1 MSEARKGRRGKT
13 RSFNFDAIEHV
24 GNDADA
30 GGFLGDAEAE
40 QERQGAAPPVVAVA
54 PEPTPEPPA
63 PEPTAATTKKA
74 TPAPTAVPQQ
84 SQAEP
89 QSAPTAPPTA
99 PAEEVAPVADLV
111 VADAEL
117 APATKGI
124 EETAN
129 ADPAPSAQSEGAKT
143 HAAAAETPVAGE
155 GKAERSAPAPASTG
169 AGTGAGTVGSTLP
182 AAARRR
188 VNDSAPTFSAL
199 SAEPVLEPRP
209 KKKKGKATPAQDAV
223 VQGFLSHRTAG
234 GWPMWSG
241 RMLTETKTR
250 LQQRADEDAVSS
262 RRPRLK
268 PGHYLDAALRQLP
281 DDPAAQAALA
291 NEWLV
296 RRWGG
301 EHPPG
306 TSAQLS
312 VSPEVHAFL
321 ANLKRSLRGHRAG
334 IVIDVVCAAAD
345 VFLDQLD
352 EEGPLAP

>member
-84 SQAEP
+84 SQA
-89 QSAPTAPPTA
+89 APT
-99 PAEEVAPVADLV
+99 
-111 VADAEL
+111 
-117 APATKGI
+117 TKGV
-124 EETAN
+124 EEPAN
-129 ADPAPSAQSEGAKT
+129 AEPAPSAQPNGAQT
-143 HAAAAETPVAGE
+143 HAAAAAAETPVAGE
-155 GKAERSAPAPASTG
+155 GKAERSTPTPAS
-169 AGTGAGTVGSTLP
+169 TGAGTVGSTLP

-250 LQQRADEDAVSS
+250 LQQRADGDAVSS

-281 DDPAAQAALA
+281 EDPAAQAALA

>member
-40 QERQGAAPPVVAVA
+40 QERQGVAPPVVAVA

-89 QSAPTAPPTA
+89 ASAPPAP

-111 VADAEL
+111 VADTEP
-117 APATKGI
+117 APTTKGV
-124 EETAN
+124 EEPAN
-129 ADPAPSAQSEGAKT
+129 AEPAPSAQPNGAQT
-143 HAAAAETPVAGE
+143 HAAAAAAETPVAGE
-155 GKAERSAPAPASTG
+155 GKAERSTPTPAS
-169 AGTGAGTVGSTLP
+169 TGAGTVGSTLP

-250 LQQRADEDAVSS
+250 LQQRADGDAVSS

-281 DDPAAQAALA
+281 EDPAAQAALA

>member
-63 PEPTAATTKKA
+63 PEHAPEPTAATTKKA

-84 SQAEP
+84 SQAQP
-89 QSAPTAPPTA
+89 ASAPPAASAASPAA

-111 VADAEL
+111 VADTEP
-117 APATKGI
+117 APAAKGGK
-124 EETAN
+124 ETAN
-129 ADPAPSAQSEGAKT
+129 ADP
-143 HAAAAETPVAGE
+143 AAETPVAGE
-155 GKAERSAPAPASTG
+155 RKAERSAPAPASTG
-169 AGTGAGTVGSTLP
+169 AGTVGSTLP
-182 AAARRR
+182 AAARRRR

-199 SAEPVLEPRP
+199 SAEPVLEPSP

-241 RMLTETKTR
+241 RMLTETKIR
-250 LQQRADEDAVSS
+250 LQQRADADAVSS

>member
-1 MSEARKGRRGKT
+1 MSEARKGRRGKA

-40 QERQGAAPPVVAVA
+40 QERQGAAPAAVTVA
-54 PEPTPEPPA
+54 PEPAPESPA
-63 PEPTAATTKKA
+63 PEPIAASTQKA
-74 TPAPTAVPQQ
+74 TPASTAVPQQ

-89 QSAPTAPPTA
+89 ASGPPAA
-99 PAEEVAPVADLV
+99 PAEEIAPVAGFGG
-111 VADAEL
+111 ADPEL
-117 APATKGI
+117 ASAAKGVA
-124 EETAN
+124 ETAT
-129 ADPAPSAQSEGAKT
+129 ADPAPSTQPEFT
-143 HAAAAETPVAGE
+143 QTQAAAAETPLAGE
-155 GKAERSAPAPASTG
+155 GKAEGSAPAPA
-169 AGTGAGTVGSTLP
+169 GTGSGTVGSTLP

-199 SAEPVLEPRP
+199 SAEPVLEPRA
-209 KKKKGKATPAQDAV
+209 KKEKGKATPAQDAV
-223 VQGFLSHRTAG
+223 MQSFLTHRTAG

-241 RMLTETKTR
+241 RMLTETKIR
-250 LQQRADEDAVSS
+250 LQKRADEDAVSS

-281 DDPAAQAALA
+281 DEPAAQAALA

-296 RRWGG
+296 HRWGG

-306 TSAQLS
+306 TSAQMS

>member
-1 MSEARKGRRGKT
+1 MSDARKGRRGKA

-40 QERQGAAPPVVAVA
+40 QERQGAAPAGVAA
-54 PEPTPEPPA
+54 TPKPA
-63 PEPTAATTKKA
+63 PGPPDAATTKQV

-89 QSAPTAPPTA
+89 ASAPPAMPAEHVAPAADAVVADTEPAPTAKDVEDT
-99 PAEEVAPVADLV
+99 
-111 VADAEL
+111 
-117 APATKGI
+117 
-124 EETAN
+124 
-129 ADPAPSAQSEGAKT
+129 
-143 HAAAAETPVAGE
+143 AAAAETPLAGE
-155 GKAERSAPAPASTG
+155 GRAERSAPAPASTG
-169 AGTGAGTVGSTLP
+169 SNTVGSTLP
-182 AAARRR
+182 AATRRR
-188 VNDSAPTFSAL
+188 ANDSAPTFSAL
-199 SAEPVLEPRP
+199 SAEPVLEPRT
-209 KKKKGKATPAQDAV
+209 KKKKGKATAAQDAV

-241 RMLTETKTR
+241 RMLTETKIR
-250 LQQRADEDAVSS
+250 LQQRADADAVSS

-296 RRWGG
+296 HRWGG

-306 TSAQLS
+306 TSAQMS

-321 ANLKRSLRGHRAG
+321 GNLKRSLRGHRAG

>member
-1 MSEARKGRRGKT
+1 MSEARKGRRGKA

-40 QERQGAAPPVVAVA
+40 QERQGASSATVAV
-54 PEPTPEPPA
+54 TPEPPPEQPA

-74 TPAPTAVPQQ
+74 TPAPMAVPQQ
-84 SQAEP
+84 SQAAP
-89 QSAPTAPPTA
+89 ASAPPAA
-99 PAEEVAPVADLV
+99 PAEEAAPDPEPVSADTASAQAPKG
-111 VADAEL
+111 AD
-117 APATKGI
+117 
-124 EETAN
+124 ETAS
-129 ADPAPSAQSEGAKT
+129 ATPASSAQPEVAQT
-143 HAAAAETPVAGE
+143 HAAATETPVEGE
-155 GKAERSAPAPASTG
+155 GKEERAARAPASTE
-169 AGTGAGTVGSTLP
+169 AGTVGSTLP
-182 AAARRR
+182 ATSRRR
-188 VNDSAPTFSAL
+188 VNDSPPTFSAL

-241 RMLTETKTR
+241 RMLTETKIR
-250 LQQRADEDAVSS
+250 LQQRADKDAVSS

-281 DDPAAQAALA
+281 DEPAAQAALA

-306 TSAQLS
+306 TSAQMS

>member
-1 MSEARKGRRGKT
+1 M
-13 RSFNFDAIEHV
+13 
-24 GNDADA
+24 
-30 GGFLGDAEAE
+30 
-40 QERQGAAPPVVAVA
+40 
-54 PEPTPEPPA
+54 
-63 PEPTAATTKKA
+63 
-74 TPAPTAVPQQ
+74 
-84 SQAEP
+84 
-89 QSAPTAPPTA
+89 
-99 PAEEVAPVADLV
+99 
-111 VADAEL
+111 
-117 APATKGI
+117 
-124 EETAN
+124 
-129 ADPAPSAQSEGAKT
+129 
-143 HAAAAETPVAGE
+143 
-155 GKAERSAPAPASTG
+155 
-169 AGTGAGTVGSTLP
+169 
-182 AAARRR
+182 
-188 VNDSAPTFSAL
+188 
-199 SAEPVLEPRP
+199 SAEPVLEQRP

-241 RMLTETKTR
+241 RMLTETKIR

-262 RRPRLK
+262 QRPRLK

-281 DDPAAQAALA
+281 DEPAAQAALA

-306 TSAQLS
+306 TSAQMS